1 MISATTSAPAPSPT
15 IPPPAAEIAIRA
27 GHISKAYRIWRN
39 PAARLKHPLL
49 QMLGGILPRP
59 LHPPA
64 LRRRI
69 GDARETPYYSDFY
82 ALNDVSLTVHRGE
95 SVAIIGRNGSGKSTL
110 LQILAG
116 TLQPTAGSLQ
126 VNGRV
131 AALLEL
137 GSGFNPEFTGRE
149 NVFLNASILGLT
161 RRQTEQRFDDIA
173 AFADIGDF
181 IDQPTKTYSSGM
193 MMRLA
198 FAVIAHVDADILIV
212 DEALA
217 VGDVFFVQK
226 CMRFIRDFQ
235 NRGTLL
241 LVTHDTS
248 AVTTLCQRALW
259 LHRGGTKGEGLAK
272 EITERY
278 LEATYAEKQGVVLFG
293 DKIEKKADKNTL
305 PVSSRLIDQRAV
317 FINQSNLRND
327 IQVFRFNSD
336 SSGFGSGGA
345 VIENVCL
352 LDARTG
358 NPLLYGVGGEEV
370 ILLITARAKID
381 LKRPILG
388 FHLKNRLGQ
397 SLFVDNTYLTY
408 RDSVI
413 VVPAGKTIT
422 AKFRFQM
429 PALPVGDYMF
439 SVACASGT
447 QENHVQHHWLH
458 EALAFQSQ
466 STHVIDGLIGLPML
480 NISFVSEEPKKY

>member
-1 MISATTSAPAPSPT
+1 MNSSTTSTPEVSPAAA
-15 IPPPAAEIAIRA
+15 PPAAEIAIRA
-27 GHISKAYRIWRN
+27 GRISKAYRIWRN

-49 QMLGGILPRP
+49 QMLGGVLPRP

-69 GDARETPYYSDFY
+69 GAARETPYYRDFY
-82 ALNDVSLTVHRGE
+82 ALNDVSLTVLRGE

-161 RRQTEQRFDDIA
+161 RAQTEQRFDDIA

-181 IDQPTKTYSSGM
+181 IDQPAKTYSSGM

-248 AVTTLCQRALW
+248 AATALCRRALW
-259 LHRGGTKGEGLAK
+259 LHRGETKGAGAAK
-272 EITERY
+272 DIAEQY
-278 LEATYAEKQGVVLFG
+278 LEATYAEKQGVVLFSG
-293 DKIEKKADKNTL
+293 GKKRGKEKPDAPLQTAR
-305 PVSSRLIDQRAV
+305 VVDQRAA

-327 IQVFRFNSD
+327 IEVFNFNPD
-336 SSGFGSGGA
+336 STAFGAGGA
-345 VIENVCL
+345 EIESVRL
-352 LDARTG
+352 LDAATSD
-358 NPLLYGVGGEEV
+358 PLTYGVGGEEV
-370 ILLITARAKID
+370 VLEVTTRAKVD
-381 LKRPILG
+381 LESPIIG
-388 FHLKNRLGQ
+388 FFLKNHLGQ
-397 SLFVDNTYLTY
+397 FLFGDNTYLSY
-408 RDSVI
+408 RDS
-413 VVPAGKTIT
+413 PLHTHAGE
-422 AKFRFQM
+422 AFVARFRFQM
-429 PALPVGDYMF
+429 PWLPTGDYMF
-439 SVACASGT
+439 CVACANGT
-447 QENHVQHHWLH
+447 QADHVQHHWLH
-458 EALAFQSQ
+458 DALAFRSQ
-466 STHVIDGLIGLPML
+466 AAHAAGGLIGLPML
-480 NISFVSEEPKKY
+480 SIQLFNKQHV